1 MPERDEKYWRE
12 RANDVKALA
21 ATLKTAE
28 LRAELLVIA
37 ERYDQLAERTAG
49 RSAKRDKKPHAD
61 C

>member
-1 MPERDEKYWRE
+1 MTERDEKYWRE

-49 RSAKRDKKPHAD
+49 RSAKRKKDHAD